1 MLKEKEIIAK
11 DNPHPD
17 VGKSKYKVK
26 MGYYIWAEYE
36 VVAENRDEA
45 RDAVYEI
52 GGLDRINWQEGFH
65 RNNEVKVIGEDWNID
80 TEEAFDAEKI
90 EECVPY
96 EDTEFKDYS
105 DPYWTS
111 DEFEWQ
117 TGEDQ

>member
-17 VGKSKYKVK
+17 VEESF
-26 MGYYIWAEYE
+26 E
-36 VVAENRDEA
+36 V
-45 RDAVYEI
+45 
-52 GGLDRINWQEGFH
+52 H
-65 RNNEVKVIGEDWNID
+65 
-80 TEEAFDAEKI
+80 KI

>member
-11 DNPHPD
+11 DSPHPD

-26 MGYYIWAEYE
+26 LAYTIWADYE
-36 VVAENRDEA
+36 VVAENKDEA
-45 RDAVYEI
+45 YETVQEI
-52 GGLDRINWQEGFH
+52 GGLEKIRWREGFH
-65 RNNEVKVIGEDWNID
+65 RNNDVKVIAEDWNPD
-80 TEEAFDAEKI
+80 VEESFEVHKI

>member
-1 MLKEKEIIAK
+1 MTKEIFEK
-11 DNPHPD
+11 NNPHPD
-17 VGKSKYKVK
+17 IGKSKYKVK
-26 MGYYIWAEYE
+26 LAYTIWADYE
-36 VVAENRDEA
+36 VVAENKDEA
-45 RDAVYEI
+45 YETVQEI
-52 GGLDRINWQEGFH
+52 GGLEKIRWREGFH
-65 RNNEVKVIGEDWNID
+65 RNNDVKVIAEDWNPD
-80 TEEAFDAEKI
+80 VEESFEVHKI

>member
-1 MLKEKEIIAK
+1 
-11 DNPHPD
+11 
-17 VGKSKYKVK
+17 
-26 MGYYIWAEYE
+26 
-36 VVAENRDEA
+36 
-45 RDAVYEI
+45 
-52 GGLDRINWQEGFH
+52 
-65 RNNEVKVIGEDWNID
+65 VKVIAEDWNPD
-80 TEEAFDAEKI
+80 VEESFEVHKI

>member
-1 MLKEKEIIAK
+1 
-11 DNPHPD
+11 
-17 VGKSKYKVK
+17 
-26 MGYYIWAEYE
+26 
-36 VVAENRDEA
+36 
-45 RDAVYEI
+45 
-52 GGLDRINWQEGFH
+52 
-65 RNNEVKVIGEDWNID
+65 VIVEDWNPD
-80 TEEAFDAEKI
+80 VEESFGVHKI

>member
-17 VGKSKYKVK
+17 VGKSKYKVRLA
-26 MGYYIWAEYE
+26 YTIWADYE
-36 VVAENRDEA
+36 VVAENKDEA
-45 RDAVYEI
+45 YETVQEI
-52 GGLDRINWQEGFH
+52 GGLEKIRWREGFH
-65 RNNEVKVIGEDWNID
+65 RNNDVKVIAEDWNPD
-80 TEEAFDAEKI
+80 VEESFEVHKI